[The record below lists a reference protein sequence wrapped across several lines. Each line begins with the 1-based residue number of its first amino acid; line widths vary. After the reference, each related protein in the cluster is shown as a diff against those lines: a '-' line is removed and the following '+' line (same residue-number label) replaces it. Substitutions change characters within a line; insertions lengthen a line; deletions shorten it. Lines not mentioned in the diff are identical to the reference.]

1 MTLTIKSTIK
11 NLTDTGK
18 TYYRNNEFFK
28 EIHLHMMSVPI
39 FLPYG
44 VLTYHKNG
52 VAFPYKEYSVD
63 RLVETLNGIF
73 LMDLKSLA
81 D

>member
-1 MTLTIKSTIK
+1 
-11 NLTDTGK
+11 
-18 TYYRNNEFFK
+18 
-28 EIHLHMMSVPI
+28 MMSAPI